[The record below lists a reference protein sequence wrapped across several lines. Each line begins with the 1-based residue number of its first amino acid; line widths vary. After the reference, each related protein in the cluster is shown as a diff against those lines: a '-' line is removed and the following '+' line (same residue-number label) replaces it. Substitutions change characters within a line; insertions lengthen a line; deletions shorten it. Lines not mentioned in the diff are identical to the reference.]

1 MDGDHKGGVIIVSD
15 LLRAYPKQSVLMIG
29 FLLLS
34 GFAEGIGVMAFLPLI
49 TIATGGQASD
59 NSTLSV
65 WTRELFA
72 LAGATPSLG
81 AILLLV
87 VAGISLKSLFTLFA
101 MKEVGYSV
109 AHVMTDLRLRLIR
122 ALLGARWR
130 YFVSQPVGALTNA
143 ISSEVVR
150 AAQVYQSAAQLLALA
165 VQALVYAAL
174 VLIVSWQVA
183 LAGVIVGGSITLL
196 FRKLINTTRRAGGSQ
211 TALLSSLTSRL
222 TDALQGI
229 KPIKAMGYESAL
241 LPLLES
247 ETEGLNAAQQRQVWT
262 MELVRVLQEPLL
274 TIVIAAGLYFTLGSG
289 THSFA
294 ELMVMVFLFYRL
306 LNRVHALQQTYQ
318 AVAVGESAY
327 LSLRKTIAE
336 ATLEQEPDSGNV
348 LAETRFEQIRFEN
361 LSFSYGEKSVIDRLT
376 LTIHRGDF
384 IAITGPS
391 GSGKTT
397 LVDLI
402 TRLIDAQ
409 SGQILVD
416 NVALNQIRLTSWRR
430 QIGYVPQD
438 MLLLHDSIYNNVS
451 LGTPEI
457 NRSDV
462 ETALRQSDAWDFVS
476 RLPEG
481 MDTKVGERGSKLSG
495 GQRQRISLARALA
508 RKPQLLILDEVTA
521 SLDPETELAICG
533 TLRALKDRV
542 TILAISHQAAIVQAA
557 SMAYRF
563 ENGRLVLTSHSPQD
577 LSRNEKAPH
586 VQ

>member
-1 MDGDHKGGVIIVSD
+1 MIIVAD
-15 LLRAYPKQSVLMIG
+15 LLSAYPRQSILMIL

-49 TIATGGQASD
+49 SLATGGQASD

-65 WTRELFA
+65 WTRDLFA
-72 LAGATPSLG
+72 LAGASPTLG
-81 AILLLV
+81 AMLV
-87 VAGISLKSLFTLFA
+87 LIVAGITLKSVFTLFA

-122 ALLGARWR
+122 ALLAARWR

-150 AAQVYQSAAQLLALA
+150 AAQVYQSAAQMLALA

-183 LAGVIVGGSITLL
+183 LAGVIVGGGLTLL
-196 FRKLINTTRRAGGSQ
+196 FRTLINATRRAGNSQ
-211 TALLSSLTSRL
+211 TDLLKSLTSRL

-229 KPIKAMGYESAL
+229 KPIKAMGYEAEL

-247 ETEGLNAAQQRQVWT
+247 ETEGLNEAQQRQVWT

-274 TIVIAAGLYFTLGSG
+274 TIVIAAGLYLTLSTG
-289 THSFA
+289 TRSFA

-327 LSLRKTIAE
+327 LSLRDTIAK
-336 ATLEQEPDSGNV
+336 ATAEQEPNPGTVQPAAS
-348 LAETRFEQIRFEN
+348 FEQIRFEN
-361 LSFSYGEKSVIDRLT
+361 LSFSYGEKPVVDKLS
-376 LTIHRGDF
+376 LTINRGDF

-397 LVDLI
+397 LVDLV

-409 SGQILVD
+409 SGTIFVD
-416 NVALNQIRLTSWRR
+416 DVALNRIRLASWRR
-430 QIGYVPQD
+430 QIGYVPQE
-438 MLLLHDSIYNNVS
+438 MLLLHDTIYKNVS
-451 LGTPEI
+451 LGAPDI
-457 NRSDV
+457 SRANV
-462 ETALRQSDAWDFVS
+462 EEALKLSDAWIFVS
-476 RLPEG
+476 TMPEG
-481 MDTKVGERGSKLSG
+481 MDTAVGERGAKLSG

-508 RKPQLLILDEVTA
+508 RKPQLLILDEVTS
-521 SLDPETELAICG
+521 SLDPETEIAICD
-533 TLRALKDRV
+533 TLRALGDQV
-542 TILAISHQAAIVQAA
+542 TILAVSHQPAIVRSARR
-557 SMAYRF
+557 AYRF
-563 ENGRLVLTSHSPQD
+563 ENGRLEQSGDASKD
-577 LSRNEKAPH
+577 
-586 VQ
+586 